1 MKRITCTMG
10 RAANGSSAA
19 MAALMTSQATTAIAC
34 RFSLHQGRPLPFRR
48 SLALLSSPRRVAL
61 TTRCGSSSS
70 SSSSSADSSG
80 KGADPKQLF
89 AVIYEYVPD
98 IVTRRE
104 KYREEHVQLCRSL
117 AAEGKMVAGA
127 ATGNPPTGALLI
139 VRANNREEV
148 IRDLID
154 TDPYVTEGLVVRHL
168 VEPWTPVVGTMA
180 EPLQNVC

>member
-1 MKRITCTMG
+1 
-10 RAANGSSAA
+10 
-19 MAALMTSQATTAIAC
+19 MAAFITSQATTAIAC
-34 RFSLHQGRPLPFRR
+34 RFSLHHGRPLPFRR

-61 TTRCGSSSS
+61 TTRCASS
-70 SSSSSADSSG
+70 SSSSSADLSR

-104 KYREEHVQLCRSL
+104 KFREEHVQLCRSL
-117 AAEGKMVAGA
+117 AADGKMVAGA

-148 IRDLID
+148 ARDLIEA
-154 TDPYVTEGLVVRHL
+154 DPYVTEGLVTRHS

-180 EPLQNVC
+180 EPLRSVC